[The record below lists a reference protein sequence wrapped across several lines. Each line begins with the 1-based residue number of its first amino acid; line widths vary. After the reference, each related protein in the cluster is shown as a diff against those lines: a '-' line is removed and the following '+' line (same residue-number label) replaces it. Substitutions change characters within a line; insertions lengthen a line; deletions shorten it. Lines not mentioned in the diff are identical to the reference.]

1 MLKNLF
7 IKNFV
12 IIEQV
17 NIEFSKGFNV
27 ITGET
32 GAGKSILINA
42 LEILIGNR
50 LDKKAIGSFDDSAM
64 VEGSFYIESQ
74 DTISFLMENGYPPEE
89 NLIII
94 SRKWNRNGNSENR
107 LNGRIVTAAIIR
119 KITSRIIDIHGQNQ
133 NQMLLKK
140 ENYFNLLDDF
150 KKEQT
155 KPLLK
160 ELNGILFEIH
170 QYEEDLKNMSI
181 DQSEIDRELDII
193 NYQIDEIKEVDL
205 TDINEEEIDK
215 EYDRL
220 SRMEKVK
227 ENLLGVYEKLSG
239 YDPMGNVLDQINSL
253 IQNLSTVADFDPLL
267 EENNNQ
273 LEEIHVLLED
283 VSNNINR
290 FQDNLYFDEERQF
303 ELESIISTLTKLKR
317 KYGNDIGKILQFK
330 KDLEDKKDILLNVE
344 ENRRILQN
352 KLDSSYGKAL
362 KAAKELS
369 SIRHSIARIIEK
381 KVTKNLKDLNMNNA
395 EFYIEIEKEEQL
407 HYNGLDRVDF
417 LLKTNKGQEFSSLSK
432 IASGGEVSR
441 IMLGFKE
448 VFAEADPTETLIFDE
463 IDTGISGRTAQIV
476 GEKLVDLAGEFQ
488 VIAISH
494 LPQIA
499 SLADQHIL
507 IEKRDIGDKTVS
519 NLYLIKDEDRME
531 EIARLIGG
539 VDITNITRMQAGEM
553 LKQAISMKE
562 ERKV

>member
-119 KITSRIIDIHGQNQ
+119 KITSRIVDIHGQNQ

-283 VSNNINR
+283 VSNSINR

>member
-170 QYEEDLKNMSI
+170 QYKKDLKKMSI
-181 DQSEIDRELDII
+181 DKSEIDRELNII

-283 VSNNINR
+283 VSNSINR

>member
-94 SRKWNRNGNSENR
+94 SRKWNRNGYSENR

-205 TDINEEEIDK
+205 IDINEEEIDK

-283 VSNNINR
+283 VSNSINR